1 MFANFRAQKR
11 SEGLNFEKWV
21 FQVFSYILVKITFFD
36 QKVLKSPKISLKP
49 FNLHKYSL
57 LLFSEGFRTFQ
68 HFLIEKCDFE
78 DGDPFCDLQDLVE
91 SIYVIADSLKPSIAM
106 DFIVR
111 VLRETSDCEVEH
123 AFEKVVYWALNLVS
137 FSLSIL
143 KFSMAMISIAI
154 LVFLAE

>member
-1 MFANFRAQKR
+1 MIVDCFLDAVVSAHLPHR
-11 SEGLNFEKWV
+11 L
-21 FQVFSYILVKITFFD
+21 D
-36 QKVLKSPKISLKP
+36 
-49 FNLHKYSL
+49 L
-57 LLFSEGFRTFQ
+57 LLELLEVLGLRFAS
-68 HFLIEKCDFE
+68 E

-123 AFEKVVYWALNLVS
+123 AFEKVVYWHRSSALKIGNLVS